1 MGDGFGSFFDL
12 NLCVVVN
19 APYHTFKVWGKFT
32 ASHFCQSVGQ
42 DGQKKSPLSQV
53 VVVSSRLRRRRSR
66 RRPSPSSSC
75 ISRIDASILGR
86 MKTSWEMAL
95 GFSSTLN
102 LCVVVNAPYHTFKV
116 WGKFRASHFRQSD
129 GQTMDRKN
137 RLCLKSSSSP
147 VALLPS
153 SLSSPPVAT
162 RAVAHRAA
170 AVAIVV
176 VVVVGR
182 PHCRC
187 RRPSCRP
194 VAPLSP

>member
-1 MGDGFGSFFDL
+1 MGEIHSL
-12 NLCVVVN
+12 
-19 APYHTFKVWGKFT
+19 TFSPKCWT
-32 ASHFCQSVGQ
+32 D

-53 VVVSSRLRRRRSR
+53 VVVSRRLRRRRSR

-75 ISRIDASILGR
+75 VSRIDASILGR

-153 SLSSPPVAT
+153 SLLSPPVAT